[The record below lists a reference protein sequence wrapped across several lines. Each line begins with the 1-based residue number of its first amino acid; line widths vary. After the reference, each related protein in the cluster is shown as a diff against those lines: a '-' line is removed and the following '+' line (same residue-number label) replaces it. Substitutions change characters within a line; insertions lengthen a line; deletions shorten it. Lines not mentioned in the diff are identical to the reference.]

1 MTFVSSG
8 GWIIAV
14 NVYFVRI
21 QILHADLQIA
31 VPFLPYGEYVYDF
44 ARLRISLKEQPYSL
58 HRFSQTPADIA
69 GFHLMQL
76 SVHHINPTVM
86 SADILFSN

>member
-1 MTFVSSG
+1 MPSG

-31 VPFLPYGEYVYDF
+31 VPFLPYVESVYNF
-44 ARLRISLKEQPYSL
+44 ARLLLSLKEQQYSL

-69 GFHLMQL
+69 GFYLMLL

-86 SADILFSN
+86 SADIRFLH